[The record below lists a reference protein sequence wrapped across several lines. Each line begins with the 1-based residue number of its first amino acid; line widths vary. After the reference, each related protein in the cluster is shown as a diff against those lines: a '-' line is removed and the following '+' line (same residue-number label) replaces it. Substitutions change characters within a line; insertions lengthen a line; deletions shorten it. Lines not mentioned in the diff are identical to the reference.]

1 MYCCCCLAA
10 KSCLI
15 LFDPMDCSLP
25 GSSVHGISQQE
36 YRNGLPFLSPGDLP
50 DLGIKPTSLGSPTLA
65 GVFFTTEPR
74 EISQKTACAHQQE
87 RSRRAWG
94 GAWLSA
100 GPSGRFGPGP
110 QKGNLVRAN
119 VQLAFTMPFM
129 RIIFFRPPT
138 PLPTHP

>member
-1 MYCCCCLAA
+1 MGF
-10 KSCLI
+10 SR
-15 LFDPMDCSLP
+15 
-25 GSSVHGISQQE
+25 QE
-36 YRNGLPFLSPGDLP
+36 YWSVLPFPTPGDLP

-65 GVFFTTEPR
+65 GVFFTTEPP

-94 GAWLSA
+94 GEWLLA
-100 GPSGRFGPGP
+100 GPSGTSGPGP

-129 RIIFFRPPT
+129 RIISFRPPT